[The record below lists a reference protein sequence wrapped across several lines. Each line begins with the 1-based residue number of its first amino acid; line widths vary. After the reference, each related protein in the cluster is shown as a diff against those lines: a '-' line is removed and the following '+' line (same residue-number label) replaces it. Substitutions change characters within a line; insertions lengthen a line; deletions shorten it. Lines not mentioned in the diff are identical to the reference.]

1 MPPPQRLFAQGLRD
15 SPARLSPEETAMT
28 IRIAFLA
35 GALALASAT
44 AEAQTNMRVRGTITA
59 IDGNTLMVKSREGK
73 DLTFTLPDNVGVA
86 VAKAIKFED
95 IKPGDYVGSTA
106 TKRADGMLVAL
117 EVHYLP
123 PQVPS
128 GNIPWDLAPNTSMV
142 NANVEAMVNETGT
155 RELTLKYKDGTQ
167 KVMVPEGVPLV
178 RAVPG
183 ARSDLR
189 VGEYVFLI
197 AQVKPDGKMVA
208 PRIQVSKDGVKP
220 PQ

>member
-1 MPPPQRLFAQGLRD
+1 M
-15 SPARLSPEETAMT
+15 S

-35 GALALASAT
+35 GALALASA
-44 AEAQTNMRVRGTITA
+44 AADAQTSMRVRGTITG
-59 IDGNTLMVKSREGK
+59 IDGNTLMVQSREGK
-73 DLTFTLPDNVGVA
+73 DLKLTLPDNVGVA
-86 VAKAIKFED
+86 VAKAIRFED
-95 IKPGDYVGSTA
+95 IKQGDYVGTTA

-128 GNIPWDLAPNTSMV
+128 GHIPWDLAPNTSMT
-142 NANVEAMVNETGT
+142 NANVEAMVQAAGK
-155 RELTLKYKDGTQ
+155 RELTLKYKDGMQ
-167 KVMVPEGVPLV
+167 KILVPEDIPLV

-183 ARSDLR
+183 SRADLKT
-189 VGEYVFLI
+189 GEYVFLI
-197 AQVKPDGKMVA
+197 AQVKPDGTMLA

>member
-1 MPPPQRLFAQGLRD
+1 M
-15 SPARLSPEETAMT
+15 S

-35 GALALASAT
+35 GLLALVSA
-44 AEAQTNMRVRGTITA
+44 AADAQTSMRVRGTITA

-73 DLTFTLPDNVGVA
+73 DLKLTLPDNVGVA
-86 VAKAIKFED
+86 VAKAIRFED
-95 IKPGDYVGSTA
+95 IKQGDYVGTTA

-128 GNIPWDLAPNTSMV
+128 GHIPWDLEPNTSMT
-142 NANVEAMVNETGT
+142 NANVEAMVQAAGK
-155 RELTLKYKDGTQ
+155 RELTLKYKDGMQ
-167 KVMVPEGVPLV
+167 KILVPEGIPLV

-183 ARSDLR
+183 SRSDLKT
-189 VGEYVFLI
+189 GEYVFLI
-197 AQVKPDGKMVA
+197 AQVKPDGSMLA

>member
-1 MPPPQRLFAQGLRD
+1 M
-15 SPARLSPEETAMT
+15 S

-35 GALALASAT
+35 GALALASA
-44 AEAQTNMRVRGTITA
+44 AADAQTSMRVRGTITG
-59 IDGNTLMVKSREGK
+59 IDGNTLMVQSREGK
-73 DLTFTLPDNVGVA
+73 DLKLTLPDNVGVA
-86 VAKAIKFED
+86 VAKAIRFED
-95 IKPGDYVGSTA
+95 IKQGDYVGTTA

-128 GNIPWDLAPNTSMV
+128 GHIPWDLEPNTSMT
-142 NANVEAMVNETGT
+142 NANVEAMVQAAGK

-167 KVMVPEGVPLV
+167 KILVPEDIPLV

-183 ARSDLR
+183 SRADLKT
-189 VGEYVFLI
+189 GEYVFLI
-197 AQVKPDGKMVA
+197 AQVKPDGTMLA